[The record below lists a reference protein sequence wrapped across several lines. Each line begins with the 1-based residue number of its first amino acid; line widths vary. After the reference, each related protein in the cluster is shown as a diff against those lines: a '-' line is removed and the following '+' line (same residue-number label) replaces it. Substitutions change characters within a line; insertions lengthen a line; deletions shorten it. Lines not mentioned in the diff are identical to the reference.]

1 MNRYLNYNPEVYK
14 YSLVFINSPT
24 SFIGTDKEIK
34 QNVLVFV
41 SLSYI
46 TEEFNRDEMDDDR

>member
-1 MNRYLNYNPEVYK
+1 M
-14 YSLVFINSPT
+14 NSPT

-41 SLSYI
+41 SLSYV